1 MDVTKETNQYL
12 RPMMKISE
20 MVPYLKEKNIKF
32 EKMSEKD
39 AEKYLRYNNNYYNV
53 TAYKHNFERYV
64 IDGKFVD
71 KFIDLDFAYLKDL
84 AIIDH
89 RTRLV
94 LFKMTIDIEHYL
106 KIRILNLIEDIE
118 QEDGYRI
125 VNMSLEKDFNDEK
138 EPLDNFVVGLMDK
151 KMVESGIEMMSENLD
166 KSNII
171 LAVECKEDVK
181 FRYSC
186 ATQKVEVKKI
196 FKGNNINIGKEIEIC
211 TVKYLFMNKNMQVEG
226 KQCANMGFVNKMEKG
241 KTYLV
246 FLDKRAKNTN
256 IYVTQDDI
264 FIKTIFSYENIKNN
278 ECIPISKEQYSIK
291 YADAKNNEFFIT
303 SEKGIKAMEKYKQS
317 LIQKYN
323 YN

>member
-1 MDVTKETNQYL
+1 
-12 RPMMKISE
+12 MK
-20 MVPYLKEKNIKF
+20 V
-32 EKMSEKD
+32 
-39 AEKYLRYNNNYYNV
+39 KYVMIIY
-53 TAYKHNFERYV
+53 A
-64 IDGKFVD
+64 FV
-71 KFIDLDFAYLKDL
+71 FCILLGIGL
-84 AIIDH
+84 N
-89 RTRLV
+89 TRLS
-94 LFKMTIDIEHYL
+94 Y
-106 KIRILNLIEDIE
+106 
-118 QEDGYRI
+118 
-125 VNMSLEKDFNDEK
+125 KDFNDEK

-196 FKGNNINIGKEIEIC
+196 FKGNNINIGKELEIC